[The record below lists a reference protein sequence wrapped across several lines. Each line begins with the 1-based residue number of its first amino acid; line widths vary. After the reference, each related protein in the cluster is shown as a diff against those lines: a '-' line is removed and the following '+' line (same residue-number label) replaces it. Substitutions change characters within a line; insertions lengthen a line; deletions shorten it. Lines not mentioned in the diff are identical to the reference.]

1 MKRKD
6 ANYEQKTY
14 KSVNLTDK
22 VKYIV
27 KSGNLS
33 LRKLVQRL
41 KDTLK
46 VAKK

>member
-27 KSGNLS
+27 SEIYPLE
-33 LRKLVQRL
+33 KLLQGQ
-41 KDTLK
+41 KTL
-46 VAKK
+46 